1 MLCRYVKP
9 YALTLEY
16 FVHLINVFEIHKIS
30 VNIANKR
37 QEEKLATSTYECVF
51 SKCQSNIN
59 PTSI

>member
-30 VNIANKR
+30 VIIANKK
-37 QEEKLATSTYECVF
+37 QKEKLATLTF
-51 SKCQSNIN
+51 NI
-59 PTSI
+59 

>member
-1 MLCRYVKP
+1 M
-9 YALTLEY
+9 
-16 FVHLINVFEIHKIS
+16 FFEIHKIS
-30 VNIANKR
+30 VIIANKR